1 MKELHR
7 NDGPDHYCLGHVG
20 FKNVHIGLT
29 NMTYKT
35 KELQV
40 IFPGISCT
48 TKASHACK
56 YHSNGLG
63 SKSYTD
69 AVRNEGSRP
78 LKAVVEFRVAGSKV

>member
-1 MKELHR
+1 
-7 NDGPDHYCLGHVG
+7 
-20 FKNVHIGLT
+20 
-29 NMTYKT
+29 MTYKT

-56 YHSNGLG
+56 IPFQRSRL
-63 SKSYTD
+63 KSYTD

-78 LKAVVEFRVAGSKV
+78 LKAVVEFRVGGSKV